1 MQSLKILCLAIGLG
15 AFSSTQADVIA
26 VKGNIDY
33 WHYSTDVTQPASSL
47 PQTQLE
53 DDHALSFSVAVEHPV
68 PFLPNAKIK
77 HSHLQADSDQSFE
90 GVIKS
95 HQVDLTYTDFILYY
109 EILDNIVDA
118 DVGFGA
124 KRLSGDIL
132 QNYTDT
138 LDVSSTLPM
147 LYAQAGVNLPFTG
160 LSARVEASFAA
171 LNDEQISDAQ
181 AELKYNF
188 IDNLLVDVGARVG
201 YRILDIQLEEGSNAE
216 TKLKFKGPYLG
227 IEAHF

>member
-1 MQSLKILCLAIGLG
+1 MQSFKILCLALGLG

-33 WHYSTDVTQPASSL
+33 WHYSSDLTQVTSSL
-47 PQTQLE
+47 AQAPLQ
-53 DDHALSFSVAVEHPV
+53 DDHALTFSVALEHPV

-77 HSHLQADSDQSFE
+77 HSHLQADSDQSFA
-90 GVIKS
+90 GVKS

-118 DVGFGA
+118 DVGVGA

-147 LYAQAGVNLPFTG
+147 LYAQAAINLPFTG
-160 LSARVEASFAA
+160 LSARAEASFAA
-171 LNDEQISDAQ
+171 LNDEQITDTQ

-188 IDNLLVDVGARVG
+188 IDTLLVDVGAKVG
-201 YRILDIQLEEGSNAE
+201 YRILDIQLEEASNAE
-216 TKLKFKGPYLG
+216 TKLKFKGPFLG
-227 IEAHF
+227 VEAHF

>member
-1 MQSLKILCLAIGLG
+1 MRSFKILCLALGLG
-15 AFSSTQADVIA
+15 VFSSTQADVIA

-33 WHYSTDVTQPASSL
+33 WHYSTDLTQPTSSL
-47 PQTQLE
+47 PQAQME
-53 DDHALSFSVAVEHPV
+53 DDQALSFSVALEHPV
-68 PFLPNAKIK
+68 PLLPNAKIK
-77 HSHLQADSDQSFE
+77 HSHLQADSDQSFA
-90 GVIKS
+90 GVKS

-118 DVGFGA
+118 DVGIGA

-132 QNYTDT
+132 QNYTNT

-147 LYAQAGVNLPFTG
+147 LYAQAGINLPFTG
-160 LSARVEASFAA
+160 LSARAEASFAA
-171 LNDEQISDAQ
+171 LDDEQISDAQ

-188 IDNLLVDVGARVG
+188 IDTLLIDVGARVG